1 MSDAFPEAGV
11 QRGEIPSVEF
21 SLLQGH
27 IRTQWAMISALRV
40 EQGGVGALRELAHGH
55 WLERR
60 ELPANGSHLTQ
71 VLWDKQ

>member
-1 MSDAFPEAGV
+1 
-11 QRGEIPSVEF
+11 
-21 SLLQGH
+21 
-27 IRTQWAMISALRV
+27 MISALRV